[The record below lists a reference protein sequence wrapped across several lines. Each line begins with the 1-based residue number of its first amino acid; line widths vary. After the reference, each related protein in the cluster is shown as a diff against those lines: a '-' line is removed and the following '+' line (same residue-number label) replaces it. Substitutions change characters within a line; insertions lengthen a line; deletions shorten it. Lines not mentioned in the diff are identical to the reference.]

1 MCGILFHAHLGTTP
15 DTESEEFVNFLS
27 RLRAANARR
36 G

>member
-1 MCGILFHAHLGTTP
+1 MCGILFYARLGKTP

-27 RLRAANARR
+27 RLRVANGRR